1 VQSRNEPIRK
11 QHLSEQ
17 PRQGG
22 FRPGTA
28 PQQQLTFNSQSLMQ
42 VPNRRPISPA
52 TSKLYKTQ
60 FGTQQKTRSSKKQA
74 GRAYSPA
81 QPVFQPTTSYNVPMH
96 APPFLSAFNTGGH
109 HPALMINGSIFHGS
123 GTAPGTFAHHFM
135 QPGHLGAR
143 GVSPYSGTR
152 PIATRTKK

>member
-1 VQSRNEPIRK
+1 MRK

-17 PRQGG
+17 PRQNG

-28 PQQQLTFNSQSLMQ
+28 PQQQLNFNQQNLVQ

-60 FGTQQKTRSSKKQA
+60 FGSSQQKSRSSKKQTA
-74 GRAYSPA
+74 VGRAYSPA
-81 QPVFQPTTSYNVPMH
+81 QPVFQPTSYNVPLHPM
-96 APPFLSAFNTGGH
+96 APPFLSAFNTGQHHH
-109 HPALMINGSIFHGS
+109 HPALMINGSIFSGA

-152 PIATRTKK
+152 ALVTRTKK